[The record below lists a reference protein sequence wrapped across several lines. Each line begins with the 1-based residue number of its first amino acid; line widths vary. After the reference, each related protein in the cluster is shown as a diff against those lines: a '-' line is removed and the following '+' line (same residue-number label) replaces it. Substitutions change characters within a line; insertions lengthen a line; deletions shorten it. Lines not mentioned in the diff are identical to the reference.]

1 MTLHASLDTLRSE
14 RPFDAILR
22 AIAGTNALAPDDFRI
37 VHFSVAPNRVYLI
50 AEAQNAR
57 SLSTGARSIAIRIAR
72 YLNDALSRSGR
83 LWADRWR
90 RRDLKTPEAVRS
102 ALVQLF
108 ANFREHVAH
117 AARPGI
123 DPYSSAAWFDGFR
136 GYEPGSA
143 APPFAA
149 PRVGVALTYEP
160 SASASPVLPPKS
172 ALLARDWRKL
182 GLIRLDETPS
192 TERSGK
198 ARAARKARTR

>member
-1 MTLHASLDTLRSE
+1 MTLHASIDTLRSE
-14 RPFDAILR
+14 RPFDAIVR
-22 AIAGTNALAPDDFRI
+22 AITGTNALAPDDFRI

-50 AEAQNAR
+50 AEARNAR

-90 RRDLKTPEAVRS
+90 RRDLKTPEDVRS

-160 SASASPVLPPKS
+160 SASAAPVLPPKS

-182 GLIRLDETPS
+182 GRIRLDETPS
-192 TERSGK
+192 TERSGRARTARN
-198 ARAARKARTR
+198 ARAR